1 MKTPQDKILTFETL
15 PAWRKQLRSA
25 GQSLVVTNGVFDLL
39 HRGHAQ
45 YLQEAAAFGDRL
57 LVCINDDEGVREL
70 KGATRPLVAAADR
83 AFLLAALEAVSAVV
97 IFPGK
102 KATRALELAQPDI
115 YVKGGDYTTD
125 SLDREEF
132 ALLQQIGSEIR
143 FLPFLENFSTTDLL
157 RRLQADAGASA
168 SEQDQARLNF
178 IYARRSIRKYQ
189 PRPVE
194 SETLREL
201 VRAAMAAPSAYAR
214 NPWEFVVVTDKSTLE
229 TIAGFLPNGKFLPQ
243 AAAAIVICGNQE
255 KALDGELSYLI
266 QDCTAAVQNILL
278 AACKLGLGACWLG
291 VHPRP
296 DRVDKL
302 KNLWQLPPQILPL
315 ACLAIGWP
323 AEEKPART
331 NFREE
336 ALHWQKWLAHTA
348 EPKNQ

>member
-1 MKTPQDKILTFETL
+1 MTAAKILDLSDL
-15 PAWRKQLRSA
+15 PRWREQIRASNRK
-25 GQSLVVTNGVFDLL
+25 LVVTNGVFDLL
-39 HRGHAQ
+39 HPGHIQ
-45 YLQEAAAFGDRL
+45 YLQQSRALGDKL
-57 LVCINDDEGVREL
+57 LVCINDDDGVRAL
-70 KGATRPLVAAADR
+70 KGSTRPLLSANHRAAM
-83 AFLLAALEAVSAVV
+83 LAALEAVSAIS
-97 IFPGK
+97 IFPGS
-102 KATRALELAQPDI
+102 KATAALRFAHPDI

-296 DRVDKL
+296 DRVEKL

-323 AEEKPART
+323 AEKKPART

-336 ALHWQKWLAHTA
+336 ALHWQKW
-348 EPKNQ
+348 